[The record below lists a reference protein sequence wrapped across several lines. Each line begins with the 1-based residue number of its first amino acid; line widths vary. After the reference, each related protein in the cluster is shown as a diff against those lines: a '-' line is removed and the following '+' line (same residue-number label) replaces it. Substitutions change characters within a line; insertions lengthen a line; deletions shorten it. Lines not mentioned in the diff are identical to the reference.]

1 MKPDFDIQY
10 IIERTGSKFGAE
22 VATMAVRRLVEN
34 GFLEQYID
42 EDGDFRFALT
52 EKGTAVAKELDEN
65 PAFIVWFEEK
75 AKDDEN
81 ENYEKD

>member
-1 MKPDFDIQY
+1 MPDFDIQY
-10 IIERTGSKFGAE
+10 IIKRTSDQFGSE
-22 VATMAVRRLVEN
+22 VATSAVRRLVEN

-42 EDGDFRFALT
+42 EHGDFRFALT

-65 PAFIVWFEEK
+65 PAITVWFEEK
-75 AKDDEN
+75 NKDDEN

>member
-42 EDGDFRFALT
+42 EDGD
-52 EKGTAVAKELDEN
+52 
-65 PAFIVWFEEK
+65 
-75 AKDDEN
+75 
-81 ENYEKD
+81 